1 MKKNFGTKTVLA
13 PLPVLIIATYDEQ
26 GTPDAMNAAWGGQ
39 CGPHHVALNLS
50 PKHKTTE
57 NIQLKG
63 AFTVSVADA
72 DHLTVADYF
81 GLVSGRKE
89 NKIERAGV
97 HVTPSAFV
105 DAPVIDEFP
114 LTLECKVV
122 EMQETSLGEMRIVGE
137 VVNMQADESILDMQE
152 MIHEYRDIQP
162 YYYGDYYP
170 LTGIGDQTSDSVWLA
185 YQLHLPEKDQGI
197 IVAFRRQHC
206 EQESLTVC
214 CGGLDAAADYEVFN
228 VDTGIRETCNG
239 AAMAKGLVLK
249 AEQPRG
255 SVLLKY
261 KRVGH

>member
-137 VVNMQADESILDMQE
+137 VVNMQADESILDE
-152 MIHEYRDIQP
+152 AGTIDLSKLRPLSFDSATHTYRVLGEVVGQ
-162 YYYGDYYP
+162 
-170 LTGIGDQTSDSVWLA
+170 
-185 YQLHLPEKDQGI
+185 
-197 IVAFRRQHC
+197 AFH
-206 EQESLTVC
+206 
-214 CGGLDAAADYEVFN
+214 D
-228 VDTGIRETCNG
+228 G
-239 AAMAKGLVLK
+239 AAIQNA
-249 AEQPRG
+249 
-255 SVLLKY
+255 
-261 KRVGH
+261 